1 MSTNEELN
9 QHRLVARA
17 DMAGAESDPEFN
29 ASRAELFEA
38 LGHPIRIRI
47 LQALEAKP
55 MGFAELKKATG
66 IESSGHL
73 SFHLTKLGGLLKV
86 GDDGAYALTDEGRE
100 ALRVVS
106 VTRGS
111 QSGGVKVAMVRPSL
125 KLAAVVAVVALV
137 LLGAFVVAQQQQ
149 IGNLSRQS
157 SQEPVGTVLINGTRY
172 AYVNVPLASLTYP
185 AVLEFDGVTFNITAG
200 TTTFNVTAGHAV
212 FISPWP
218 TGPNVTYIPAIVTA
232 SSGTGSNLT
241 MNITIR
247 LVPWPSVKITFSDG
261 TSETYQGSSVALSA
275 QSATS
280 PWFTQH
286 SNPRAGIAWDST
298 TNSYYLY
305 VSIGS

>member
-9 QHRLVARA
+9 RYCLAPVG
-17 DMAGAESDPEFN
+17 MAGTESEPEFN

-47 LQALEAKP
+47 LQALERRP
-55 MGFAELKKATG
+55 MGFAELKKETG

-86 GDDGAYALTDEGRE
+86 GDDGAYSLTDEGRE

-111 QSGGVKVAMVRPSL
+111 QSGGVKVSMVRPSL
-125 KLAAVVAVVALV
+125 KLAAAAVAVVALV
-137 LLGAFVVAQQQQ
+137 LLGAVVVVQQQQ
-149 IGNLSRQS
+149 IGGLSHQV
-157 SQEPVGTVLINGTRY
+157 SQEAVGTVLINGTRY

-185 AVLEFDGVTFNITAG
+185 AVMTFDGVTFNLTAYSWTSLGTSPLAVSSGTVIT
-200 TTTFNVTAGHAV
+200 
-212 FISPWP
+212 FIGPASSGAPLEIS
-218 TGPNVTYIPAIVTA
+218 PNVT
-232 SSGTGSNLT
+232 L
-241 MNITIR
+241 R
-247 LVPWPSVKITFSDG
+247 LVIASPPSIKITFSDG

-298 TNSYYLY
+298 SNSCYLY